1 VSERTIESHLLDTTI
16 DLYGEVITVEFVQFI
31 RRMQKFPDA
40 DALAHQMGLD
50 EQVIRTILEASASA

>member
-1 VSERTIESHLLDTTI
+1 
-16 DLYGEVITVEFVQFI
+16 
-31 RRMQKFPDA
+31 MKKFPDS